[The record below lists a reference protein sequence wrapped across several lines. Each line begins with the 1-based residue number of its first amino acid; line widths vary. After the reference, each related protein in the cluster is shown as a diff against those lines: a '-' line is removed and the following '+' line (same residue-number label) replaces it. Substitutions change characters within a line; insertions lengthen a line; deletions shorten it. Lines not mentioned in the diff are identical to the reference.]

1 MITRR
6 TRIQLTVFALITV
19 LGVAFV
25 GARYARLDRLFLD
38 TSYTVVAHFPDSG
51 GIFAGAGVTYRGTT
65 IGRVGELKLTDEG
78 VDVHLEIDNK
88 WDEIPADT
96 IAQVANRSAVG
107 EQYVDLQ
114 PNVSDGPYLRD
125 DSQIAEP
132 NTRIPIP
139 AAKLIADVATTAGSV
154 DRDALRT
161 VIEEL
166 GLAFDGTGEDLA
178 QIIDTSNSF
187 IETADAN
194 FDLTTSLIRD
204 SNKVLGTQLDLAQS
218 IKSFATNLDLFT
230 TTLAGSD
237 KDLRT
242 VIDSGSEAANTL
254 RRFIEENDI
263 DLTSLLN
270 NLRTTS
276 EVVVKRLDGVEHLL
290 AIYPY
295 VVEAGMTV
303 VSKDPETGLMDAHF
317 GLILTPHQLCHKGYE
332 GTDQRNPAN
341 GEWRDLN
348 TDARCTD
355 PNATPRGA
363 HAAPNRAPASY
374 RAPVVATLDDDE
386 LVWAPGVNGAKKAA
400 STGSVSTSRGTATW
414 EWLLLRSNGGSEAKS
429 VG

>member
-6 TRIQLTVFALITV
+6 TRVQLIIFALITV

-51 GIFAGAGVTYRGTT
+51 GVFAGAGVTYRGTT
-65 IGRVGELKLTDEG
+65 IGRVGKLELTDDG
-78 VDVHLEIDNK
+78 VDVHLEIDNE

-114 PNVSDGPYLRD
+114 PNVRKGPYLRD
-125 DSQIAEP
+125 DSEIDEP

-166 GLAFDGTGEDLA
+166 GVAFDGTGEDLG

-204 SNKVLGTQLDLAQS
+204 SNKVLGTQLDLAES
-218 IKSFATNLDLFT
+218 IKSFATNLDLFST
-230 TTLAGSD
+230 SLAGAD
-237 KDLRT
+237 GDLRT
-242 VIDSGSEAANTL
+242 VIDAGSTAANTL
-254 RRFIEENDI
+254 RRFIEENDV

-303 VSKDPETGLMDAHF
+303 VSKDPETGLRDAHF
-317 GLILTPHQLCHKGYE
+317 GLVLTPHQLCHKGYE

-355 PNATPRGA
+355 PSSTPRGA
-363 HAAPNRAPASY
+363 HNAPNRAPANY
-374 RAPVVATLDDDE
+374 RAPVVATVDGDD
-386 LVWAPGVNGAKKAA
+386 LVWAPGVNGKK
-400 STGSVSTSRGTATW
+400 STAPRGSLSTSRSTATW
-414 EWLLLRSNGGSEAKS
+414 EWLLLRSDGGSEAKS